1 LHDIAA
7 TPRPAGSDALVAARE
22 RCARELREMGYAVR
36 ERPFEYSGFPGR
48 LATPL
53 LGGAGA
59 AIVGFAGKWGA
70 DGARVGPLMLLALG
84 ALVLFV
90 AGRWLAV
97 RGVLAAPVMRERGV
111 NLEATRAGDT
121 PSVWLCAHVDTKSQ
135 PVPTIVRSAGIVLE
149 SMGYLSALGLVV
161 ATAFGATLDQLYW
174 QLAAIVTLV
183 GAIPVV
189 LSIVGERSPGALD
202 NASGVATVIAAARQ
216 LADERGIGI
225 LLTDGEELGL
235 AGARAWAREPS
246 SATVLN
252 CDGVDDGGG
261 VQVMFTGKRPE
272 KLLDAVARASRAT
285 GVAYG
290 ASRLIPG
297 VLTDSVAFSDAGLA
311 SVTFSRGS
319 WRSLARIHSRRDD
332 LAHLQG
338 SGIAETAMLIAA
350 TARDV
355 G

>member
-1 LHDIAA
+1 
-7 TPRPAGSDALVAARE
+7 
-22 RCARELREMGYAVR
+22 MGYAVR

-59 AIVGFAGKWGA
+59 AMVGFAGKWGS
-70 DGARVGPLMLLALG
+70 DGARVGPLILLALG

-97 RGVLAAPVMRERGV
+97 RGVLEAPVMRERGV

-121 PSVWLCAHVDTKSQ
+121 PTLWLCAHVDTKSQ
-135 PVPTIVRSAGIVLE
+135 PVPTLARSTGIVLE
-149 SMGYLSALGLVV
+149 GIGYLSALGLAA
-161 ATAFGATLDQLYW
+161 ATAFGATPDRFYW
-174 QLAAIVTLV
+174 EFAAVVTLV

-189 LSIVGERSPGALD
+189 LSMVGTRSPGALD

-216 LADERGIGI
+216 LANERGIGI

-235 AGARAWAREPS
+235 AGARAWSREAAQ
-246 SATVLN
+246 ATVLN
-252 CDGVDDGGG
+252 CDGVDDVGG
-261 VQVMFTGKRPE
+261 VQVMFTGRRPE
-272 KLLDAVARASRAT
+272 TLLDAVARASRAT
-285 GVAYG
+285 GITYG

-297 VLTDSVAFSDAGLA
+297 VLTDSVAFSDAGLP

-319 WRSLARIHSRRDD
+319 WWSLARIHSRRDN
-332 LAHLQG
+332 LAHLDG
-338 SGIAETAMLIAA
+338 TGIAETATLIAT
-350 TARDV
+350 TAREN
-355 G
+355 GETR